1 VDVVVSL
8 QAAQRM
14 HDNGLDWKQSIQE
27 AARVLKPGGRFLF
40 VESSTVNG
48 ESYLDYLIG
57 LSENGGVEIK
67 GGLEGLDAT
76 ENEGSGGDN
85 DEAADGDIETSKRS
99 PLFDEV
105 GYDQVDMVLQ
115 PHIAGVA
122 IKASDADLTVAEKAQ
137 KRAQEESDRMA
148 ELSFDV
154 FERGLKKRK
163 RKKKK
168 AGADE
173 DGEEKK

>member
-1 VDVVVSL
+1 MSL

-14 HDNGLDWKQSIQE
+14 HDNGLNWKQSIQE
-27 AARVLKPGGRFLF
+27 AGRVLKPGGRFLF
-40 VESSTVNG
+40 VESAMVNG
-48 ESYLDYLIG
+48 ESYLDYLVG

-67 GGLEGLDAT
+67 GGLEGLEAT
-76 ENEGSGGDN
+76 ENEGSKD
-85 DEAADGDIETSKRS
+85 DEAEDADDDTESAKKLS

-137 KRAQEESDRMA
+137 KRADEASDRLADMSL
-148 ELSFDV
+148 EV
-154 FERGLKKRK
+154 FERGLKKR

-168 AGADE
+168 VGAD
-173 DGEEKK
+173 DSGEEKK